1 MDSVERDDRDDIV
14 WSDAQAIIR
23 GLEERVALLT
33 GENARLRD
41 MLASAI
47 QSLDTVTAVRDITEQ
62 ARLELLTSL
71 QRMGHEVEV
80 LRAEVMR
87 LEAR

>member
-23 GLEERVALLT
+23 GLEEQVALLT
-33 GENARLRD
+33 RE
-41 MLASAI
+41 
-47 QSLDTVTAVRDITEQ
+47 
-62 ARLELLTSL
+62 L
-71 QRMGHEVEV
+71 QRRGNEVEV